1 MAAPIS
7 AEPPARRGRILA
19 RTMRRPVGP
28 SLIATCLASAA
39 ILAACGSTEPLPSG
53 APLPS
58 DRSDVASPSADVTR
72 SGLSDFEARVRDATA
87 REGQLV
93 RDLAAATATLEPAG
107 LRLVIE
113 KMRAWA
119 DGERAWLAAH
129 PADPCYD
136 AAATK
141 FQSAIDSIVS
151 SADWFSGMI
160 AASLAPSD
168 DVSRG
173 SMGTEAANDLGD
185 ATQALTDAA
194 ALAKA
199 ARSSCG

>member
-1 MAAPIS
+1 M
-7 AEPPARRGRILA
+7 RGLVLSTVVVIGGL
-19 RTMRRPVGP
+19 T
-28 SLIATCLASAA
+28 
-39 ILAACGSTEPLPSG
+39 AACGSTEPLPTAPPPATAPAAASASAG
-53 APLPS
+53 A
-58 DRSDVASPSADVTR
+58 AR
-72 SGLSDFEARVRDATA
+72 SGLSDFEAHVRDATA

-93 RDLAAATATLEPAG
+93 RDLGAASAG
-107 LRLVIE
+107 SAADLRLVIGR
-113 KMRAWA
+113 MREWA
-119 DGERAWLAAH
+119 DAERTWLAAH

-141 FQSAIDSIVS
+141 LQSAIDSMTT

-160 AASLAPSD
+160 EASLAPSD

-185 ATQALTDAA
+185 ATQALIDAA

-199 ARSSCG
+199 ARASCG